1 MKLIQNVKRAD
12 RSKQKKIPVKWTK
25 KRIQVFQPERSTHL
39 TLVQILPHIFAD
51 KTVKSKMQ
59 TKKTFWNF
67 FRKFFDIQT
76 IRSIL
81 NTHHIKVKTNSTHF
95 LIKQKNRNQ
104 ASEKNDFFFAIF
116 SFSFSFLTESFG
128 VYKK

>member
-1 MKLIQNVKRAD
+1 MDKKTNSGISARKKHTPDSRANFATYLRWQNSQVKNAN
-12 RSKQKKIPVKWTK
+12 
-25 KRIQVFQPERSTHL
+25 
-39 TLVQILPHIFAD
+39 
-51 KTVKSKMQ
+51 
-59 TKKTFWNF
+59 KKTFWNF